1 MAITSAGAGSGLQL
15 ENVIAA
21 SVEAKKAQLQQPII
35 TKQNSTQIT
44 LSGIG
49 QLKSSISAF
58 TDILDKLSAP
68 GAFNK
73 RAINIT
79 QSKDDPIL
87 KVESKSGA
95 SNGQYN
101 IIVNKL
107 AETSRQ
113 EGIFDSSTTPLAT
126 QDGQLT
132 FKAGDKTFKVDVKAG
147 DTLQDIRKSINS
159 NGDNFGL
166 SVNIVNT
173 ADGKAK
179 LVIDSGISG
188 DGKDLTIT
196 GDNAELGV
204 FEAGGGVMSQ
214 TRAASSAEINVD
226 GNVLKSDTNTFDDSI
241 QDLKVTVLRVSDKDS
256 AGDLKANKVDIT
268 TDKTS
273 IQELVQQFVDG
284 YNTLQ
289 DKMNGLGKRNT
300 FVGGVKQDDGGAL
313 AGDSTTRA
321 IESFMSNLL
330 VSPSQNSGTYSTVF
344 EIGIKMD
351 NKGKLSLDKT
361 KFGEAVDK
369 NFDQVVALF
378 GGEKGLAS
386 TLNSGLKE
394 YTKSGGMLAQR
405 EDVLNS
411 DLRALTQKTA
421 TANAQLTKYEAAL
434 RAQYGSLDALLV
446 KMNSSASALAT
457 LQTSYQ
463 KS

>member
-79 QSKDDPIL
+79 QSKDDPVL

-107 AETSRQ
+107 AQTSRQ
-113 EGIFDSSTTPLAT
+113 EGIFDSSTTSMVT

-147 DTLQDIRKSINS
+147 DTLQDIRKSING

-196 GDNAELGV
+196 GDTAELAI
-204 FEAGGGVMSQ
+204 FESGGGS
-214 TRAASSAEINVD
+214 
-226 GNVLKSDTNTFDDSI
+226 
-241 QDLKVTVLRVSDKDS
+241 
-256 AGDLKANKVDIT
+256 
-268 TDKTS
+268 
-273 IQELVQQFVDG
+273 
-284 YNTLQ
+284 
-289 DKMNGLGKRNT
+289 
-300 FVGGVKQDDGGAL
+300 
-313 AGDSTTRA
+313 
-321 IESFMSNLL
+321 
-330 VSPSQNSGTYSTVF
+330 
-344 EIGIKMD
+344 
-351 NKGKLSLDKT
+351 
-361 KFGEAVDK
+361 
-369 NFDQVVALF
+369 
-378 GGEKGLAS
+378 
-386 TLNSGLKE
+386 
-394 YTKSGGMLAQR
+394 
-405 EDVLNS
+405 
-411 DLRALTQKTA
+411 
-421 TANAQLTKYEAAL
+421 
-434 RAQYGSLDALLV
+434 
-446 KMNSSASALAT
+446 
-457 LQTSYQ
+457 
-463 KS
+463 